1 MLSLVQQ
8 VFSRT
13 LIRRVPQQAVAG
25 LSPPEF
31 GLDQHLRLQ
40 PSAGDSP
47 GRLDRRQATDQALLV
62 VLRESALEFARID

>member
-13 LIRRVPQQAVAG
+13 LTRRVPQQAVAG
-25 LSPPEF
+25 LPPEF

-47 GRLDRRQATDQALLV
+47 RRLDRRQASDQALLV